1 MAKIKIDSGEPLVN
15 RMKM

>member
-15 RMKM
+15 HMKM